1 MTPASAVR
9 REAPALSPGLRLFM
23 QHARRRTVPSKTVLV
38 SAGEAPEQL
47 YYVLSGSVEV
57 LIEDDGG
64 NEIVL
69 AYLSKGQFFGEMG
82 LFGIDKRTAFVRA
95 RGRTEI
101 AEMPYPRFR
110 QLANETPSLTFEIA
124 TQLAMR
130 LERTNRKLSDLA
142 FVDVSGRIAHALL
155 DLCNEP
161 EAMTHPEGM
170 QIRVSRQE
178 LSRLVGCSREMA
190 GRVLKALEAQG
201 LLQAHGKTIVLY
213 DVRPAPRDLVDGRKM
228 KTLPGKPGRTQPAAA
243 ISARMARTVAA

>member
-47 YYVLSGSVEV
+47 YHVLSGSVEV

-130 LERTNRKLSDLA
+130 LERTNRKLGDLA

-213 DVRPAPRDLVDGRKM
+213 DVRPAPRDLVDARKM

>member
-47 YYVLSGSVEV
+47 YHVLSGSVEV

-213 DVRPAPRDLVDGRKM
+213 DVRPTPRDLVAARKM
-228 KTLPGKPGRTQPAAA
+228 KTLPGKPGRAQPAAA

>member
-1 MTPASAVR
+1 MTAASAVH
-9 REAPALSPGLRLFM
+9 REAQALSPGLRIFL
-23 QHARRRTVPSKTVLV
+23 QHARRRTVPSKTVLI

-47 YYVLSGSVEV
+47 FHVLSGSVEV

-82 LFGIDKRTAFVRA
+82 LFGIDRRTAFVRA

-101 AEMPYPRFR
+101 AEIPYPRFR

-130 LERTNRKLSDLA
+130 LERTNRKLGDLA

-190 GRVLKALEAQG
+190 GRVLKSLELQG

-213 DVRPAPRDLVDGRKM
+213 DVRPTPRDLVAARKM
-228 KTLPGKPGRTQPAAA
+228 KTLPGKPGRAQPAAA

>member
-47 YYVLSGSVEV
+47 YHVLSGSVEV

-228 KTLPGKPGRTQPAAA
+228 KTLPGKPDRTQPAAA

>member
-47 YYVLSGSVEV
+47 YHVLSGSVEV

-95 RGRTEI
+95 RGRAEI
-101 AEMPYPRFR
+101 AEIPYSRFR

-124 TQLAMR
+124 TQLAVR

-155 DLCNEP
+155 DLCDEP
-161 EAMTHPEGM
+161 EAMTHPEGT

>member
-9 REAPALSPGLRLFM
+9 REAPALSLGLRLFM

-47 YYVLSGSVEV
+47 YHVLSGSVEV

-228 KTLPGKPGRTQPAAA
+228 KTLPGKPGRAQPAVA

>member
-47 YYVLSGSVEV
+47 YHVLSGSVEV

-82 LFGIDKRTAFVRA
+82 LFGIDKRTAFVHA

-130 LERTNRKLSDLA
+130 LERTNRKLGDLA

>member
-47 YYVLSGSVEV
+47 YHVLSGSVEV

-130 LERTNRKLSDLA
+130 LERTNRKLGDLA

>member
-47 YYVLSGSVEV
+47 YHVLSGSVEV

-130 LERTNRKLSDLA
+130 LERTNRKLGDLA

-213 DVRPAPRDLVDGRKM
+213 DVRPTPRDLVAARKM
-228 KTLPGKPGRTQPAAA
+228 KTLPGKPGRAQPAAA

>member
-9 REAPALSPGLRLFM
+9 RETPALSPGLRLFM

-47 YYVLSGSVEV
+47 YHVLSGSVEV

>member
-9 REAPALSPGLRLFM
+9 REAPTLSPGLQLFL

-47 YYVLSGSVEV
+47 YHVLSGSVEV

-178 LSRLVGCSREMA
+178 LSRLVVCSREMA

-213 DVRPAPRDLVDGRKM
+213 DVRPAPRGLGGARKM
-228 KTLPGKPGRTQPAAA
+228 NTLPGKSGRTQPAAA

>member
-38 SAGEAPEQL
+38 SAGEPPEQL
-47 YYVLSGSVEV
+47 YHVLSGSVEV

>member
-47 YYVLSGSVEV
+47 YHVLSGSVEV

>member
-9 REAPALSPGLRLFM
+9 REARALSPGLRLFM

-47 YYVLSGSVEV
+47 YHVLSGSVEV

-213 DVRPAPRDLVDGRKM
+213 DVRPTPRDLVDGRKM
-228 KTLPGKPGRTQPAAA
+228 KTLPGKPGRAQPAVA